1 MIVCKF
7 GGSSIS
13 NVRNIVKVSDIIGSR
28 LEKKEKLLCVF
39 SAIGKTTDDL
49 LKCGELAMTNLPDA
63 SLLLSEIENRHNSIA
78 HELLCYDENKDIF
91 EELDYVF
98 TQIDNT
104 LKGISYLNDF
114 SQKTRDSLLSF
125 GEVISANI
133 IFSFLYNKFSLYTP
147 MLMYAFNC
155 IITDSNYGNAKPDF
169 IKTEGKI
176 RDYLSLY
183 PDTGL
188 FVMSGFISSDADGNV
203 TTLGRGGGDYTAAI
217 VGYCIDSK
225 IVEIWTDV
233 NGIMSSDPRKVKTA
247 FNLPKISY
255 KEMLELSHY
264 GANVI
269 YTPTI
274 TPLYNK
280 KIPIIIKNTNNPE
293 IPGTTIDYEVNERK
307 SIATAISTLEDIAIL
322 KIYGQHLIGRV
333 GFSGKLFSC
342 LSGNNINIIMISQ
355 SSSEHSIY
363 IAIYL
368 YDLEKTR
375 RVLNNEYKQKII
387 DGILSFDCYDDKSI
401 IAIETDNQNNIISIL
416 GSVFPLLKQSSI
428 NVYTQTTSDHNIC
441 IVIDRNR
448 VDQTLNMI
456 HNYIFFNKKK
466 NLFLFG
472 CGVVG
477 KELINQILRLDRYN
491 IVFMANSR
499 KHLFCLDGISDDW
512 DARIINEAKRGSLE
526 MISRKII
533 DLRLPNSIVIDCTAS
548 CDIYPYYL
556 DFLSNNISVVTPNKK
571 CNTSG
576 YSLYQ
581 QLSKYPN
588 YKYETTVGAGLPV
601 IQTIQNIINSGDE
614 IIKIEAIL
622 SGTLSFIFNTYME
635 SNETFYNVV
644 KNAEKLGYTEPNP
657 KDDLDGMDVVRKIL
671 IIARLVGLD
680 IEIDSVENKQ
690 FLSRDCLSAKTKQEF
705 YKHLELFS
713 GDMEKT
719 RQFARENNLKPKH
732 IAILENGNA
741 RVHLAGLYKNSV
753 FYDLSGSDNVV
764 VFTTKYYKQNPIIIR
779 GPGAG
784 AEVTAAG
791 IISDIERL

>member
-13 NVRNIVKVSDIIGSR
+13 NVKSIVKVSDIIASR

-49 LKCGELAMTNLPDA
+49 LKCGELAITSLTDA
-63 SLLLSEIENRHNSIA
+63 SLLLSEIENRHNDIA
-78 HELLCYDENKDIF
+78 HELLCYDENKHIF
-91 EELDYVF
+91 EELDFVF
-98 TQIDNT
+98 TQIDNI

-125 GEVISANI
+125 GEVLSANI
-133 IFSFLYNKFSLYTP
+133 IFSFLYNKFSLYEP
-147 MLMYAFNC
+147 MLINAFNC

-169 IKTEGKI
+169 IKTGQKI
-176 RDYLSLY
+176 KDYLSQY
-183 PDTGL
+183 QNSSL

-217 VGYCIDSK
+217 VGYSVDSK

-280 KIPIIIKNTNNPE
+280 KIPIVIKNTNNPE
-293 IPGTTIDYEVNERK
+293 IQGTTIDYEVNERK

-322 KIYGQHLIGRV
+322 KIYGQHLIGRI

-368 YDLEKTR
+368 HDLEKTR

-387 DGILSFDCYDDKSI
+387 DSILSFDCYDDKSI

-472 CGVVG
+472 YGVVG

-499 KHLFCLDGISDDW
+499 KHLFCLDGIGDDW
-512 DARIINEAKRGSLE
+512 DTRMINEAKRGSLE
-526 MISRKII
+526 MISQKII
-533 DLRLPNSIVIDCTAS
+533 DLRLSNSIVIDCTAS

-614 IIKIEAIL
+614 ILKIEAIL

-680 IEIDSVENKQ
+680 IEIDSVENKP
-690 FLSRDCLSAKTKQEF
+690 FLSLDCLNSKTKHEF

-719 RQFARENNLKPKH
+719 RLFARENNLKPKH

-741 RVHLAGLYKNSV
+741 RVHLAGIDKNSI
-753 FYDLSGSDNVV
+753 FYNLSGSDNVV
-764 VFTTKYYKQNPIIIR
+764 VVTTKYYKQNPIIIR